1 MENLLLDA
9 SVRSATVKAK
19 AIRASGRVP
28 AVVYGVGSKPEMV
41 DVDYQGFR
49 KVYTKAGSNTIV
61 QLKLNGKEHP
71 VLVKDV
77 TYDPVSDFYQHVDF
91 LKIDMNKTVTAAV
104 KVEFIG
110 VSPAV
115 KNLGGI
121 LDIHKHEL
129 KIKCL
134 PKDLVHSIQVDISPI
149 VDFHTSVHVKDVKFP
164 AGITVLDNL
173 EDTVVTASHI
183 KVEVA
188 TPTAAAAATPAEGA
202 APAAGTPAEGAAPAA
217 AKGGDKK

>member
-19 AIRASGRVP
+19 AIRATGRVP

-49 KVYTKAGSNTIV
+49 KVYAKAGSNTIV
-61 QLKLNGKEHP
+61 QLKVNGKEHP

-91 LKIDMNKTVTAAV
+91 LKIDMNKAVTASV
-104 KVEFIG
+104 KVEFVG
-110 VSPAV
+110 VSPAI
-115 KNLGGI
+115 KSLGGI
-121 LDIHKHEL
+121 LDVHKHEL

-134 PKDLVHSIQVDISPI
+134 PKDLIHSVQVDISSI

-164 AGITVLDNL
+164 AGITVLDNA

-183 KVEVA
+183 KVEAA
-188 TPTAAAAATPAEGA
+188 TPAAAAATPAAGA
-202 APAAGTPAEGAAPAA
+202 APAAEGAAPAA
-217 AKGGDKK
+217 KPADKK